1 MSESIVEAIE
11 DSALINRWH
20 LVIVILND
28 ELEEIGE
35 YAFVN
40 CILLERIVI
49 TSVVKTIKGMAFYNC
64 TGLTTVTLGD
74 ELEEIGESA
83 FGSCASLQRI
93 VMPNVNAFKTIEKE
107 TFRGCLGL
115 TTIILGEGLE
125 EIGEGTFGDC
135 ESLERIVIPP
145 AIKTIKDDAY
155 YRCFKF
161 DECYSYLAMGWRRL
175 GKGHVTNAERY
186 NVSALPLV

>member
-1 MSESIVEAIE
+1 MSESIVRQGDRAQCIHKSLAFGDC
-11 DSALINRWH
+11 DSQ
-20 LVIVILND
+20 D

-115 TTIILGEGLE
+115 TTIIARRRRA
-125 EIGEGTFGDC
+125 TMR
-135 ESLERIVIPP
+135 SYSSSSQSAAMPRRHPP
-145 AIKTIKDDAY
+145 PSSSSSSHHTPHDIDDGHRGGIWDGSRTI
-155 YRCFKF
+155 
-161 DECYSYLAMGWRRL
+161 RR
-175 GKGHVTNAERY
+175 N
-186 NVSALPLV
+186 P